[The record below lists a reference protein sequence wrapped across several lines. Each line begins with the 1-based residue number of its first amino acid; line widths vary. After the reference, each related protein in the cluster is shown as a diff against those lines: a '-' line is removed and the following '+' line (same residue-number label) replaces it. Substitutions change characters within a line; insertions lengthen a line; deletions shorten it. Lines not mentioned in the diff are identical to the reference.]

1 VGREDVMDGM
11 SATVQAFLSATAEGY
26 KLAAQNPE
34 ESAKIV
40 CEVAKHKGIDL
51 NHEIVRESAELLAPA
66 FLTAE
71 GSWGCMESA
80 RWTAFTAW
88 LTVCAAFRV

>member
-1 VGREDVMDGM
+1 MDAM
-11 SATVQAFLSATAEGY
+11 SATVQAFLAATAQGY

-51 NHEIVRESAELLAPA
+51 NHDIVRESAQQLAPA

-71 GSWGCMESA
+71 GNWGCMDPA

-88 LTVCAAFRV
+88 LTVCAGFRG